1 MRWQKYISVI
11 IATICLCVGCNT
23 HNASSIADDFA
34 NIVYSPRYATGFSI
48 AEDSSGNTILRVTQP
63 WQGESPTEQTLA
75 MFKTEDEAK
84 GYNGE
89 YIVGRAERV
98 VCMSTSHIAM
108 LDILGSVESIVG
120 VSGKQYVMNE
130 RVSSSEQVYDVGYDS
145 SLDFE
150 RLISLDPDVV
160 LMYGVS
166 GESSAVT
173 SKFKELDISYIYLG
187 DYTEQSPLGK
197 AEWIVAVAEIMGIR
211 ERGEEIFTEIEQRYN
226 AVRDS
231 ISVDRRAKVMFNLPY
246 QDVWYMPSDDSYMVR
261 LVEDAGG
268 DYIYKGRNPS
278 GGSRGISLEEALL
291 LVNKADIWLNVG
303 QCMTLDELRS
313 AVPHFLESAVV
324 KRGDV
329 YNNNRRRSPY
339 GGSDFW
345 ESAIVR
351 PDVVLSD
358 LAKIMQGDDSE
369 LYYHHRLKN
378 IGYECAQ

>member
-23 HNASSIADDFA
+23 ITTSSIADDFA
-34 NIVYSPRYATGFSI
+34 HIVYSPRYATGFLI
-48 AEDSSGNTILRVTQP
+48 AEDSSGNTMLRVTQP

-75 MFKTEDEAK
+75 IFKTEDEAK

-108 LDILGSVESIVG
+108 LDILGGVESIVG

-313 AVPHFLESAVV
+313 AVPHFLETAVV

-329 YNNNRRRSPY
+329 YNNNRRRSPS

-378 IGYECAQ
+378 IGYERAQ